1 MCLKLFFGLLVY
13 LFQDATEFALGAVV
27 FFCNIHF
34 LSVLFFLIHFR
45 SLPPVWRCI
54 DVYPHQ
60 ACPSLAHYISAT
72 WNNLLELCEVIFEV
86 RVLSLPV
93 SQLLYISSRSPR
105 INVVRNSSLLMNV
118 FAVPIV
124 QCSDDSCSDLWFLI
138 PEPLLI

>member
-34 LSVLFFLIHFR
+34 LSVLFILIHFR
-45 SLPPVWRCI
+45 SLPPVWLLLTCI
-54 DVYPHQ
+54 DV

-72 WNNLLELCEVIFEV
+72 WNHLLELCEVIFEV

-105 INVVRNSSLLMNV
+105 INVVRNSSQPMNV

-124 QCSDDSCSDLWFLI
+124 QCSDDS
-138 PEPLLI
+138 